1 MIYEKVDNIIHAL
14 LSRYVRRLI
23 SYFTIPLLRYVSKL
37 IYTYSGL
44 FCVAINP
51 YKRFPTYNLHILY
64 TS

>member
-1 MIYEKVDNIIHAL
+1 MIYEKVDNIIHDL
-14 LSRYVRRLI
+14 LS
-23 SYFTIPLLRYVSKL
+23 RYVSKL

-51 YKRFPTYNLHILY
+51 YKRFPTYNIHILY